1 MMAVAQTGW
10 VDIGGYVRPGF
21 EPVREAFAEMLAGQ
35 GGIGAAVAA
44 WRDGEWIA
52 DLWGGRANAAG
63 TRPWLA
69 DSLVQPYSV
78 SKPFA
83 AVCALLLAGR
93 GQIDLDAPVSRY
105 WPQFRAAADVRQVLS
120 HQAGVVALDEPAPTE
135 AFYDW
140 DWLCA
145 LLAAQ
150 EPAWEP
156 GTAHGESALFYG
168 HLAGE
173 LVRRVD
179 GRGLGRFLRDEVCG
193 PLGLEFFVGL
203 TAAEQARAVD
213 LAGVAEYAGQR
224 AGMPEL
230 YRRAVTNPPGA
241 FDPAVVNGPAW
252 RAAEVPA
259 VNGHGTARGA
269 AGLYAALLQGR
280 LLPPALLREA
290 TTAQCT
296 GTDAVFGEDSAW
308 GLGFGVDADGWGMGG
323 SGGNYAGASITG
335 GYAFAF
341 VTGLMG
347 SFARGALVENALRG
361 CLGVP
366 PLPE

>member
-1 MMAVAQTGW
+1 
-10 VDIGGYVRPGF
+10 VDAGGYAKPGF
-21 EPVREAFAEMLAGQ
+21 EPVREVFDEVLTGQ
-35 GGIGAAVAA
+35 GGIGAAAAA
-44 WRDGEWIA
+44 WRDGEWVV
-52 DLWGGRANAAG
+52 DLWGGRVSAAG
-63 TRPWLA
+63 RRPWLA

-93 GQIDLDAPVSRY
+93 GQLDLDAPVAHY
-105 WPQFRAAADVRQVLS
+105 WPQFRAAATVRQVLS
-120 HQAGVVALDEPAPTE
+120 HQAGVVALAEPAPTE

-140 DWLCA
+140 EWLCT

-150 EPAWEP
+150 EPSWEP

-168 HLAGE
+168 HLVGE
-173 LVRRVD
+173 LVRRAD
-179 GRGLGRFLRDEVCG
+179 GRGLGQFLREEVCG
-193 PLGLEFFVGL
+193 PLGLDFFVGL
-203 TAAEQARAVD
+203 SAAERARAVE
-213 LAGVAEYAGQR
+213 LTGLEEFSRQR
-224 AGMPEL
+224 QARMPEL
-230 YRRAVTNPPGA
+230 YRRAIGNPPGA
-241 FDPAVVNGPAW
+241 FDPAVVNGAAW

-269 AGLYAALLQGR
+269 AGLYAALLAGK
-280 LLPPALLREA
+280 LLPPGLLGEA
-290 TTAQCT
+290 ITAQCT

-308 GLGFGVDADGWGMGG
+308 GLGFGIDPDGYGMGG
-323 SGGNYAGASITG
+323 SGGSWAGASTAG

-347 SFARGALVENALRG
+347 SHDRGTRIENAVRG

-366 PLPE
+366 PLPD

>member
-120 HQAGVVALDEPAPTE
+120 HQAGVVALDEPVPTE

-168 HLAGE
+168 HLVGE

-179 GRGLGRFLRDEVCG
+179 GRGLGRFLREEVCG
-193 PLGLEFFVGL
+193 PLGLDFFFGL

-213 LAGVAEYAGQR
+213 LTGVDEYWRQKAAE
-224 AGMPEL
+224 MPAL
-230 YRRAVTNPPGA
+230 YLRAVTNPPGA
-241 FDPAVVNGPAW
+241 FDPAVVNSAAW

-259 VNGHGTARGA
+259 VNGHGTARAVADFYHALEQGRI
-269 AGLYAALLQGR
+269 LSKALL
-280 LLPPALLREA
+280 AEA
-290 TTAQCT
+290 TAAQCS
-296 GTDAVFGEDSAW
+296 GVDAVFGQDTAW
-308 GLGFGVDADGWGMGG
+308 GLGFGVDADGFGMGG
-323 SGGNYAGASITG
+323 SGGSYAGASTAG
-335 GYAFAF
+335 GYAFSF
-341 VTGLMG
+341 VTPTMG
-347 SFARGALVENALRG
+347 SDARATAVENTFRG
-361 CLGVP
+361 CIGVP
-366 PLPE
+366 

>member
-1 MMAVAQTGW
+1 M
-10 VDIGGYVRPGF
+10 DIGGQVAPGF
-21 EPVREAFAEMLAGQ
+21 EPVRELFAEVLAGQ
-35 GGIGAAVAA
+35 AGTGAAAAA
-44 WRDGEWIA
+44 WRDGRWVV
-52 DLWGGRANAAG
+52 DLWGGRMTADG
-63 TRPWLA
+63 GRRWQP
-69 DSLVQPYSV
+69 DSLAQAYSV
-78 SKPFA
+78 VKPFA
-83 AVCALLLAGR
+83 AVCALLLADR
-93 GQIDLDAPVSRY
+93 GQVDLGAPMQRY

-120 HQAGVVALDEPAPTE
+120 HQAGVVALAEPVPTE

-140 DWLCA
+140 DRLCA

-168 HLAGE
+168 HLVGE

-193 PLGLEFFVGL
+193 PLGLDYLVGL
-203 TAAEQARAVD
+203 TPAEQARAVE
-213 LAGVAEYAGQR
+213 LTGLAEYFQPR
-224 AGMPEL
+224 LAGMPEL

-241 FDPAVVNGPAW
+241 FDPVVVNGPAW

-269 AGLYAALLQGR
+269 AGLYAALLQGS
-280 LLPPALLREA
+280 LLSPALLREA
-290 TTAQCT
+290 SAAQCT
-296 GTDAVFGEDSAW
+296 GVDAVFGEENAW
-308 GLGFGVDADGWGMGG
+308 GLGFGIDADGYGMGG
-323 SGGNYAGASITG
+323 SGGSYAGTSMSG

-341 VTGLMG
+341 MTGTMG
-347 SFARGALVENALRG
+347 THSRAAQVENALRG

-366 PLPE
+366 PLPD

>member
-193 PLGLEFFVGL
+193 PLGLDFFFGL

-213 LAGVAEYAGQR
+213 LTGVDEYFSPQR
-224 AGMPEL
+224 AASMPQL
-230 YRRAVTNPPGA
+230 YRRAAENPPGA
-241 FDPAVVNGPAW
+241 FDPVVVNSSAW

-269 AGLYAALLQGR
+269 AGLYAALLQGK
-280 LLPPALLREA
+280 LLSPALLGEA
-290 TTAQCT
+290 TAAQCS
-296 GTDAVFGEDSAW
+296 GVDAVFGQDTAW
-308 GLGFGVDADGWGMGG
+308 GLGFGVDADGFGMGG
-323 SGGNYAGASITG
+323 SGGSYAGASTAG
-335 GYAFAF
+335 GYAFSF
-341 VTGLMG
+341 VTPTMG
-347 SFARGALVENALRG
+347 SHARATSVENAF
-361 CLGVP
+361 
-366 PLPE
+366 